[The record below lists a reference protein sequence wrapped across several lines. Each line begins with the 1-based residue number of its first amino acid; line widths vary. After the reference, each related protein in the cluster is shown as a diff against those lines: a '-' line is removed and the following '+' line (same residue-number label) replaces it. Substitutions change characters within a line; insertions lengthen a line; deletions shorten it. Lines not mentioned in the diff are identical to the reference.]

1 MLGRE
6 TNRFFL
12 IIITLYFIHFWIFRE
27 ENVFSLDIDM
37 IDGPRVAGTIV
48 TAILL
53 ILSLTHLGLGI
64 GVLVETVRYGS
75 IFRPESGLA
84 GYNIF
89 IGAFGVIVSSFGLFS
104 VLTERGIL
112 GNHQIIFNYR

>member
-1 MLGRE
+1 
-6 TNRFFL
+6 
-12 IIITLYFIHFWIFRE
+12 
-27 ENVFSLDIDM
+27 M

-48 TAILL
+48 TAIVL

-89 IGAFGVIVSSFGLFS
+89 IGAFGIIVSGFGLFS

-112 GNHQIIFNYR
+112 GNYQIMFKHRQNLLF